1 MLGIRHFPGS
11 LKLFILIRKSRKL
24 FLGIPKV
31 RLIPIC
37 CRHTN
42 IRTVAACKN
51 VRNHLS
57 NRLSIID
64 GCFEWLFSLAL
75 GLDPIPLRTILNS
88 VYHRHVL
95 SSFLPARRRQ
105 LKDMIQ
111 LEYDYMERTLNQAR
125 YDITALQREYDIAS
139 HLMEPVTPIQRL
151 TVELL
156 ELVFSFVPERYFY
169 SLMRTCRRWKEIALS
184 MWTPPKLTPKWESP
198 PKRESPPKWK
208 PPPKWKSPL
217 KWKSP
222 PKWESPKLRTPSQL
236 SFWGSEAI
244 FNGCYNAS
252 IVSSPL

>member
-1 MLGIRHFPGS
+1 MLGTRHFPGS
-11 LKLFILIRKSRKL
+11 LKLFILIRKSRRL

-37 CRHTN
+37 RRRTN
-42 IRTVAACKN
+42 IRTVIACRN
-51 VRNHLS
+51 VRSYLS
-57 NRLSIID
+57 NRHSIID

-88 VYHRHVL
+88 VYHHHVL

-111 LEYDYMERTLNQAR
+111 LEYDYMARMLTQAR

-151 TVELL
+151 PVELL
-156 ELVFSFVPERYFY
+156 ELVFSFIPERYFY
-169 SLMRTCRRWKEIALS
+169 DLMRTCRRWKEIALS
-184 MWTPPKLTPKWESP
+184 MWTPAPPKLTPPS
-198 PKRESPPKWK
+198 
-208 PPPKWKSPL
+208 KWKSPL

-222 PKWESPKLRTPSQL
+222 PKGESPKLRTPSQL

>member
-1 MLGIRHFPGS
+1 MLGTRHFPGS
-11 LKLFILIRKSRKL
+11 LKLFILIRKSRRL

-37 CRHTN
+37 RRQTN
-42 IRTVAACKN
+42 IRTGIACKN
-51 VRNHLS
+51 VRSHLS
-57 NRLSIID
+57 NRHSIID

-88 VYHRHVL
+88 VYHHHVL
-95 SSFLPARRRQ
+95 SSFSPTRRRQ

-111 LEYDYMERTLNQAR
+111 LEYDYMARMLTQAR
-125 YDITALQREYDIAS
+125 YEITALQREYDIAS
-139 HLMEPVTPIQRL
+139 HLMEPVNPIQRL
-151 TVELL
+151 PVELL
-156 ELVFSFVPERYFY
+156 ELVFSFIPERYFY
-169 SLMRTCRRWKEIALS
+169 HLMRTCRRWKEIALS
-184 MWTPPKLTPKWESP
+184 MWIPPKLTPPSKWKSP
-198 PKRESPPKWK
+198 PTWK
-208 PPPKWKSPL
+208 PLPKWKSPL